1 MVSTVRPKASETP
14 KRPMPTW
21 GKAAAMTALPQPPKV
36 SQNVPIA
43 SATYFFVSILFP
55 PAHPGKISSLPVPSQ
70 SPVLGLT
77 SLQVLGQV
85 FVHLEHGHLLLA
97 EHRLQLGVRQ
107 D

>member
-55 PAHPGKISSLPVPSQ
+55 PAHPGKPVFPRSC
-70 SPVLGLT
+70 G
-77 SLQVLGQV
+77 
-85 FVHLEHGHLLLA
+85 
-97 EHRLQLGVRQ
+97 LQLTLCADSSIKIRDIAVVGWAGHGGR
-107 D
+107 DG